1 MVNANGRSSTE
12 EKLDFQEKQTVSKK
26 VNIWVK
32 KKSFNTGGGGHNSV
46 HSTTLNLDDFLRCK
60 ISIYKT
66 IEVHWKSWSTSYECR
81 NILRKK

>member
-32 KKSFNTGGGGHNSV
+32 KKSFNTGGGGTKSEAKNDHCIIELTTHEDINV
-46 HSTTLNLDDFLRCK
+46 HHPYHK
-60 ISIYKT
+60 GWV
-66 IEVHWKSWSTSYECR
+66 E
-81 NILRKK
+81 